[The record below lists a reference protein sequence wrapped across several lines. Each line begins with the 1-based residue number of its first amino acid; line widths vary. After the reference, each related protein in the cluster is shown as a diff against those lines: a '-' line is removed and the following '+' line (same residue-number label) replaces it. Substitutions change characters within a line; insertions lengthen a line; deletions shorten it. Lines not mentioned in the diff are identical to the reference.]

1 MSEQTI
7 TEPRIV
13 FTEEESVLLRSLHYF
28 GCEFP
33 GSTWDGIPH
42 ELVVKGLDGLSDFL
56 LIMEWSRKGHY
67 PYAEPNNDIVN
78 DVPF

>member
-7 TEPRIV
+7 TEQRII
-13 FTEEESVLLRSLHYF
+13 FTEDESVLLRSLHYF

-33 GSTWDGIPH
+33 GSTWDGIPP
-42 ELVVKGLDGLSDFL
+42 ELVVKGLDGLSDFIK
-56 LIMEWSRKGHY
+56 IMEWSRCGHP
-67 PYAEPNNDIVN
+67 PYAPPNNDILN